1 MRVVLLHTFGYIAYA
16 IFFISFFSI
25 SQAVETGC
33 TCPNLYRCVRAP
45 INHSRYI
52 TSTWRTQ
59 NEKLIKLEDEVLLN
73 SNYTSQPE
81 WCIIQGLTPVLVGW
95 NFTFSCMGL
104 LDRCLYCKMYTR
116 QNQTTPIYPGGKGVC
131 GVSIW
136 RTAVFAVGMV
146 ACTFLVAVGIFF
158 CVRYLQPKWTR
169 WRNIRKMILNE
180 YKFRPKVPMAYVE
193 YGQSLSANVYLCRPE
208 GKNMLFGPREQKQ
221 RSQQTHWFCCV
232 PFHSHH
238 WNFWE
243 DCGLKNLS
251 SHLVGQRNNDNDDT
265 FLISVNIQD
274 NTRSP

>member
-1 MRVVLLHTFGYIAYA
+1 VKAPFCIRKGFETI
-16 IFFISFFSI
+16 IK
-25 SQAVETGC
+25 AVETGC

-180 YKFRPKVPMAYVE
+180 YKFRPKVVF
-193 YGQSLSANVYLCRPE
+193 SSWSPE
-208 GKNMLFGPREQKQ
+208 
-221 RSQQTHWFCCV
+221 
-232 PFHSHH
+232 
-238 WNFWE
+238 
-243 DCGLKNLS
+243 
-251 SHLVGQRNNDNDDT
+251 
-265 FLISVNIQD
+265 QD
-274 NTRSP
+274 